1 MNKIINEHEMT
12 KMMIN
17 VMSKRI
23 IREQDEKPEDDKS
36 KTGDVITPSEND
48 STYTDELKKISDT
61 VDPRIQ
67 ITNFNIYPKD
77 RNVELDGRLDLGV
90 NFFMSIKE
98 MKLSISIT
106 DEQGRPIKIYL
117 DNDLLGIIQKLNGY
131 YTNWT
136 KEWAQKLNTE
146 YKQK

>member
-1 MNKIINEHEMT
+1 MSKIINEHEMT
-12 KMMIN
+12 KMMID
-17 VMSKRI
+17 VMSRKI
-23 IREQDEKPEDDKS
+23 LKEEEEKAEGDQP
-36 KTGDVITPSEND
+36 KTGDVIAPSESD

-61 VDPRIQ
+61 VDPRVQ
-67 ITNFNIYPKD
+67 ITNFKIYPKD
-77 RNVELDGRLDLGV
+77 RNVELDGRLDLGI

-106 DEQGRPIKIYL
+106 DEQGRAIKIYL

-146 YKQK
+146 YKAK